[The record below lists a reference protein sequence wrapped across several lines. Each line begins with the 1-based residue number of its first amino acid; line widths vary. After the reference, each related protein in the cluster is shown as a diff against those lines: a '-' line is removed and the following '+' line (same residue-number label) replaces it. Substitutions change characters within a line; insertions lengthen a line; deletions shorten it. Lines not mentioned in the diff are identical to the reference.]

1 MLCWQ
6 LLMASERC
14 ERLMQ
19 GQELN
24 LYIYDPFGFQAPPY
38 SMTLLPP
45 YLYMYIPVFLFFMS
59 GLHKYNTHKHGCTY
73 EHTHTHT
80 HKHTHPVGLCVVD
93 VGQVSPILRVDL
105 STRFPSARSNNV
117 SDLCLQVVEYS
128 IKVCLFAVYVLAV
141 FSYFDPGLR
150 GVWSTGTKR
159 LSRCG
164 KMWSI

>member
-1 MLCWQ
+1 MI
-6 LLMASERC
+6 LLA
-14 ERLMQ
+14 
-19 GQELN
+19 
-24 LYIYDPFGFQAPPY
+24 FK
-38 SMTLLPP
+38 LLPIVWP
-45 YLYMYIPVFLFFMS
+45 YCLHTCICIYLYSFSLCRGFTDI
-59 GLHKYNTHKHGCTY
+59 THTNMDAHTS
-73 EHTHTHT
+73 THTHT

-164 KMWSI
+164 KMWSIWIWVLKSLQCWKYSGAQFSWICLKGE